1 MGTMSLGT
9 RMTEQR
15 LMEWRGNGKCF
26 GPSFL
31 VPFLLLQFD
40 ATFGKFGVLNNV
52 QHQLVEPITLE
63 YTSSNSMQSK

>member
-1 MGTMSLGT
+1 MF
-9 RMTEQR
+9 
-15 LMEWRGNGKCF
+15 F

-52 QHQLVEPITLE
+52 QPQHVEPTLE